1 MLGLVCGFSTLI
13 LGEKMPVQSIELEE
27 VPMLNELTDEQLEA
41 TVDTGSLPT
50 ALPCLTARL

>member
-1 MLGLVCGFSTLI
+1 
-13 LGEKMPVQSIELEE
+13 MPVQYVELEE
-27 VPMLNELTDEQLEA
+27 VPMLNELSDEQLEA